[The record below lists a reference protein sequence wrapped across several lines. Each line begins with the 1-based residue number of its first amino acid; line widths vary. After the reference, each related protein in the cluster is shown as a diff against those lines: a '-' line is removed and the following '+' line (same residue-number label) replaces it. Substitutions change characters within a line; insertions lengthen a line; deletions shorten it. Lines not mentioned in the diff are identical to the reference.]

1 MAQGLPLEV
10 FADRKIKK
18 WKARAQAKGVRIVE
32 GVGVSP
38 VEEMLYFWS
47 KKLFFVLTIWN
58 VWTNNRFMHR
68 WVQTN
73 EPTKFRS
80 INEGLAMAARGDGE
94 GGD

>member
-18 WKARAQAKGVRIVE
+18 WTARAQIQGVRLVE

-47 KKLFFVLTIWN
+47 KNLSFILTTRNLRTNSNFV
-58 VWTNNRFMHR
+58 HR
-68 WVQTN
+68 RV
-73 EPTKFRS
+73 
-80 INEGLAMAARGDGE
+80 
-94 GGD
+94 